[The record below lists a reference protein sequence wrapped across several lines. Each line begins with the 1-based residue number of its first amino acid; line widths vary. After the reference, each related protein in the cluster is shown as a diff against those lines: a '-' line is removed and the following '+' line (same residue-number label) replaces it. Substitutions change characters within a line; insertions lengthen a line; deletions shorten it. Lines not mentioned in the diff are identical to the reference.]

1 MADCWGYDSEDGPG
15 KWSVK
20 FPIAASGK
28 RQSPIDIVSNET
40 KFDSTIPPV
49 KVHYDP
55 FTKGKLTNTGHSVSF
70 SGESDAYITSG
81 PLSHKYKFAQFHFH
95 WGKDEKE
102 GSEHRVDGKMYPSEM
117 HIVHYNSDLYK
128 DAASAMSSD
137 NKDGLC
143 VLGVFLES
151 KSSSNDNKSL
161 EPLFNLLS
169 GVKKSGSSVAVPNG
183 FDLRSVL
190 PSVLECWT
198 YPGSLTTPPLSEIV
212 NWIVL
217 KNTIEI
223 SNHQL
228 KLFHGLQNA
237 KGECI
242 THNYRPPCPLHGRVV
257 KATFP

>member
-1 MADCWGYDSEDGPG
+1 GPG

-70 SGESDAYITSG
+70 SGESDASVPTPDITSG

-143 VLGVFLES
+143 VLGVFLEV
-151 KSSSNDNKSL
+151 KEDAFLLNICTCTIH
-161 EPLFNLLS
+161 LFFS
-169 GVKKSGSSVAVPNG
+169 C
-183 FDLRSVL
+183 
-190 PSVLECWT
+190 VLECWT

-223 SNHQL
+223 SHHQL